1 MGGRGS
7 GGFECWVW
15 GFGFLFG
22 LEGVWNTGSSLAPG
36 SIIVFGT
43 AQEQI
48 VNYLIIV
55 HSDIFVVVAN

>member
-1 MGGRGS
+1 M
-7 GGFECWVW
+7 W
-15 GFGFLFG
+15 GFV
-22 LEGVWNTGSSLAPG
+22 EGVWNTGSSLAPG